1 MACTRVI
8 SKSSFSTLRQQCEVL
23 TLYMEFKSVIENHRE
38 KHKHA
43 IFHLK
48 KSMIELIISQ
58 LSGECFYFEHIY
70 LVATNTVIFLKTVP
84 EILIAMQVYCLHL
97 DIYIYVMKFRGRM

>member
-1 MACTRVI
+1 MMCGTFLISVYTCTRVI

-23 TLYMEFKSVIENHRE
+23 TLYYMKFKYVIENHRE

-70 LVATNTVIFLKTVP
+70 HVATNTIIFFLNSSRNSYSYASKLST
-84 EILIAMQVYCLHL
+84 L
-97 DIYIYVMKFRGRM
+97 G